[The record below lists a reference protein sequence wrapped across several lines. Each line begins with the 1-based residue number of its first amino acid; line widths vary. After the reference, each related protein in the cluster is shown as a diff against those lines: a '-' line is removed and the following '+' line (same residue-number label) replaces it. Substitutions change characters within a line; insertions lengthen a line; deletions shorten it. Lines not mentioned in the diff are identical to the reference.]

1 MCRLLAVNSPLL
13 RYISNLNLRL
23 SCGQRV
29 RAGSPI
35 RLSRN
40 DLQTSET
47 GKEEGT
53 DIIKS
58 AIDQWDEHKFWLSW
72 FLHAHDALCRQELRD
87 AKLLQPCPSEN
98 SQRTKISKERPHWQ
112 IWQTNLF
119 ETTAAMSIRNFP
131 KNNPTGTSWY
141 SIRIFCK
148 RTMRIWDNGQ
158 DDVFLCPSSTTARLA
173 LLF

>member
-47 GKEEGT
+47 GKEEEQILLNRRLISEMNINSDYHGFFT
-53 DIIKS
+53 LMMLFVAKS
-58 AIDQWDEHKFWLSW
+58 YEMRNYCSHV
-72 FLHAHDALCRQELRD
+72 H
-87 AKLLQPCPSEN
+87 P
-98 SQRTKISKERPHWQ
+98 KIPKEQPHWQ

-131 KNNPTGTSWY
+131 KNNPTGTS
-141 SIRIFCK
+141 
-148 RTMRIWDNGQ
+148 
-158 DDVFLCPSSTTARLA
+158 
-173 LLF
+173 